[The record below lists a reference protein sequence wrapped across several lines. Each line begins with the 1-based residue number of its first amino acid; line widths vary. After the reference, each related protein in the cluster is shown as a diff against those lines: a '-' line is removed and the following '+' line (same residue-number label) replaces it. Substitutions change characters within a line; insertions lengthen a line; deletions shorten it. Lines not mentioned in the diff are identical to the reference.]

1 MFLKTTGR
9 KYKPPTAA
17 TFCPQRTVLAR
28 LAAKRNIVCRLKVLV
43 LLSGC
48 GFRASQQSMNNSSA
62 TYSSLKYPLVP
73 IKFHV
78 CHHDFSSQAMMNAF
92 SSGWWSRCVHLFGR
106 WRGAFLSL
114 VTVGLR
120 SPLGWCCA
128 PNYPPFYF
136 FIHLYRFNIVAHHSF
151 YIKYVLQGLRG
162 TSNSK
167 TTPLVPSWD
176 VANYMW

>member
-1 MFLKTTGR
+1 MQIEGPRITQWLWLQGIPAVYEQFL
-9 KYKPPTAA
+9 
-17 TFCPQRTVLAR
+17 CNLQ
-28 LAAKRNIVCRLKVLV
+28 
-43 LLSGC
+43 LSKISPC
-48 GFRASQQSMNNSSA
+48 AYQISSFHW
-62 TYSSLKYPLVP
+62 SSLKYPLVL

-106 WRGAFLSL
+106 CRGAFLSL

-176 VANYMW
+176 VANYMWQSSASTVGSCHCS